1 MAKFPKGAKVRQI
14 LPAPIVGTV
23 ERYEVDQETGELQVL
38 VVWPD
43 ADGDGHQESRY
54 FKECEIEVV
63 DGK

>member
-1 MAKFPKGAKVRQI
+1 MAQFPKGATVRQI

-23 ERYEVDQETGELQVL
+23 ECYEVDQETGDLQVL

-54 FKECEIEVV
+54 FKLDQIELV
-63 DGK
+63 